1 MSGMSKGKSLRERLK
16 VKAFRDAYAEGAV
29 RAGVPHQIRS
39 MRLQRNWS
47 QEELAKRMKTSQ
59 SAIARLEN
67 VDNGKFNI
75 STLLQAASAFDV
87 ALLVMLVPF
96 SRLLKERA
104 DLSPSAIDAVE
115 FENDRPLTAVSLR
128 ALRVPTDHN
137 IAIAVQNFVSAGPR
151 EDFMIDLISHGT
163 TQRVEM
169 PKAIDYIQ
177 LAETNSKQMRM
188 LECRV

>member
-1 MSGMSKGKSLRERLK
+1 MSGMSKGKSFRERLK

-47 QEELAKRMKTSQ
+47 QEELAKKMKTSQ

-87 ALLVMLVPF
+87 AVLVMLVPF

-104 DLSPSAIDAVE
+104 NLSPSAIDAVA
-115 FENDRPLTAVSLR
+115 FENDRPVTAVSLR
-128 ALRVPTDHN
+128 ALRIPTDNN
-137 IAIAVQNFVSAGPR
+137 IVVQNFVSAGPR
-151 EDFMIDLISHGT
+151 EDFLCDSNSHAT

-169 PKAIDYIQ
+169 PKTIGYTH
-177 LAETNSKQMRM
+177 LAQTNHNQMRM
-188 LECRV
+188 F